1 MSLLKESFVRTGIS
15 AGSDPRR
22 ASFSSTAGAEVAE
35 VAVGVAPVAGA
46 DVAGFVAMV
55 AIAGRSDVA
64 ATMRQRQK
72 GQSDAQRP

>member
-1 MSLLKESFVRTGIS
+1 MSLLKESLVRTGIS
-15 AGSDPRR
+15 AGSDACE
-22 ASFSSTAGAEVAE
+22 ASFSSTAGADVAG

-46 DVAGFVAMV
+46 DVAGCVAMI

-72 GQSDAQRP
+72 VQSDA